1 MRKNAEALAVRD
13 VRLKCAKN
21 SQVRFRVSPL
31 SNNDGS
37 RVKLGSPDAITR
49 LLTDLNFENYKYV
62 MFCVINSEVSDIK
75 RNVAEH

>member
-1 MRKNAEALAVRD
+1 MRKNAVALAIRD
-13 VRLKCAKN
+13 VSLKCAKN

-37 RVKLGSPDAITR
+37 RVKLGSPDAITG
-49 LLTDLNFENYKYV
+49 LLTDLNFENYKYA